1 MMKIMMAILKKV
13 TLMFKIR
20 MTIGDTQAQPDR
32 LESALDTCP
41 MWTAIMI
48 MLVMVVT
55 IMFNVLMTRYNLTG
69 WTQLLKCASPIFH
82 PQHQVINVL
91 VCGNLL
97 LGTRCLGV
105 CTSGIC
111 ECIFGILE
119 CFPLC

>member
-1 MMKIMMAILKKV
+1 MKIMMALLKKV
-13 TLMFKIR
+13 TLMLKIR
-20 MTIGDTQAQPDR
+20 MAIDDTQAQPDR
-32 LESALDTCP
+32 LESALDMCP
-41 MWTAIMI
+41 IWTAIMI

-105 CTSGIC
+105 CIWY
-111 ECIFGILE
+111 L
-119 CFPLC
+119 